1 MNRIPH
7 AAVLAALLSLGCTG
21 VLSAQMSGAN
31 KPMSHAKAS
40 MSHGNSVM
48 DAVRS
53 SLDRSDRI
61 MVAAA
66 EEMPAAKYSF
76 KPTKQQRTFGEIVS
90 HVANSNNFFCS
101 KLSGMAAPTAKVP
114 DGSAPKADLVAAV
127 KASYAYCTKVLAG
140 TTDAQLGTMVKY
152 FGGRDVSRATVAV
165 GAASDWAD
173 HYGQL
178 AMYLRL
184 NGMLPPTARR
194 GGM

>member
-1 MNRIPH
+1 MNRTRQ
-7 AAVLAALLSLGCTG
+7 AAVLAALLSLGYSG
-21 VLSAQMSGAN
+21 VLSAQMSGAK
-31 KPMSHAKAS
+31 KPMSH
-40 MSHGNSVM
+40 GNAVM

-53 SLDRSDRI
+53 SLGRSERNI
-61 MVAAA
+61 VAAA

-76 KPTKQQRTFGEIVS
+76 KPTKQQRTFGEIMS

-101 KLSGMAAPTAKVP
+101 RLSGMAAPTAKVP
-114 DGSAPKADLVAAV
+114 DGSAPKAELVAAV
-127 KASYAYCTKVLAG
+127 KASYAYCTRVLAG

-165 GAASDWAD
+165 GAAEDWAD

-184 NGMLPPTARR
+184 NGMLPPSAQRS
-194 GGM
+194 GE